1 MTEED
6 GQKGPIVFGS
16 NVGRVSVHMLV
27 TYSMSHIASSNLV
40 VANNIISVNWLVSL
54 FFLFVCLFVFLFA
67 DLSFGHIQIPNIQFL
82 SHKLE
87 TIQKRA
93 LYLSLTNLPTLES
106 RRTDL

>member
-40 VANNIISVNWLVSL
+40 VANNIIPVNWLVSL

-67 DLSFGHIQIPNIQFL
+67 DLSFGHIQIPNIQIPVTQIRDHSEKSYLYHL
-82 SHKLE
+82 SVM
-87 TIQKRA
+87 
-93 LYLSLTNLPTLES
+93 
-106 RRTDL
+106 

>member
-54 FFLFVCLFVFLFA
+54 FFLFVCLFVFCLLISPLVISKF
-67 DLSFGHIQIPNIQFL
+67 QISKFL

-93 LYLSLTNLPTLES
+93 IYTIYLLCSYREALS
-106 RRTDL
+106 